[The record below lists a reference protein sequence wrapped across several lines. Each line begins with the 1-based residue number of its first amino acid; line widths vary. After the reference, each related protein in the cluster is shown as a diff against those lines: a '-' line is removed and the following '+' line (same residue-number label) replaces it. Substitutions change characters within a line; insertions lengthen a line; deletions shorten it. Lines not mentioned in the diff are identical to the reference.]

1 MCTELFLAIVY
12 FITIFIVN
20 IFLYKLLKN
29 YFSNIIY
36 FLKLKNILN
45 SFSIFESELVSFFYL
60 CSKNEFKNQNL
71 LANFNNLSTKEDIL
85 VIGNSYKYF
94 YDNLS
99 TKNTKFLSLNYY
111 LKLIE
116 SQYLSKTIF

>member
-116 SQYLSKTIF
+116 SQYLSKTIL